1 VIDFERLVAP
11 NPGPMT
17 LEGTNTYVV
26 GRDPCWVIDP
36 GPEDH
41 GHLDRIRAEGEAR
54 GGIRGYLLTHGH
66 LDHSEGVAALDLPPA
81 VDAPFE
87 RILTPGHASDHV
99 AFYADGVCFCGDLI
113 LGQGSAIVPPEEMGG
128 SLSDYMESLEKLA
141 ALEPDLLAPG
151 HGPLIDDPQAKIQ
164 DYVDH
169 RLMRERLLSEALDSG
184 ERSQGRLLDAA
195 WFDVPPELRQ
205 AAAFAMQ
212 AHLEKLAE
220 DGRVDLSE
228 LED

>member
-1 VIDFERLVAP
+1 VTVFAHIRAD
-11 NPGPMT
+11 NPGPFT
-17 LEGTNTYVV
+17 LTGTNTYVV
-26 GRDPCWVIDP
+26 GRGPCWVIDP

-41 GHLDRIRAEGEAR
+41 GHLDRIRAEGDAR
-54 GGIRGYLLTHGH
+54 GGIHGYLLTHGH

-81 VDAPFE
+81 ADAPFE

-99 AFYADGVCFCGDLI
+99 SFYAEGVCFCGDLI

-128 SLSDYMESLEKLA
+128 SLSDYMASLEKLA
-141 ALEPDLLAPG
+141 ALDLDLLAPG

-164 DYVDH
+164 DYIDH
-169 RLMRERLLSEALDSG
+169 RLMREKLLVEALESG
-184 ERSQGRLLDAA
+184 ERSQDRLLDAA
-195 WFDVPPELRQ
+195 WFDVPQEMRQ

-220 DGRVDLSE
+220 DGRVDLTE
-228 LED
+228 LEA